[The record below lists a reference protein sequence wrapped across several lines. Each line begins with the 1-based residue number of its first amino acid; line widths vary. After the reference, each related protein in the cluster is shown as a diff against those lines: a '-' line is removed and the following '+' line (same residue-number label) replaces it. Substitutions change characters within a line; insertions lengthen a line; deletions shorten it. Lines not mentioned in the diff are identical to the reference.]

1 MSTTRPSRA
10 GCRPIPVGSRFRW
23 DIDRG
28 MPRPD
33 QIINRLLTDYQSI
46 AAPRDSRYGG
56 LDRPLACWVLRVMLG
71 LSQQEIAD
79 ALHISAHTTVL
90 YHLRRIAGR
99 QQEPVSLR
107 RKLAD
112 ALAQRVAADFGGRPE
127 EHALDLIRD
136 GNGQWWLIGPHMSP
150 EPLL

>member
-1 MSTTRPSRA
+1 MSTTRPARA
-10 GCRPIPVGSRFRW
+10 GCRPIPVGRRFEW
-23 DIDRG
+23 DFDRG
-28 MPRPD
+28 RPRPD

-46 AAPRDSRYGG
+46 AAPCDSRYGG

-71 LSQQEIAD
+71 LSTVEIAA
-79 ALHISAHTTVL
+79 ALHISAHTTVM
-90 YHLRRIAGR
+90 YHLRRIAGLKT
-99 QQEPVSLR
+99 EPVSSR

-136 GNGQWWLIGPHMSP
+136 GNGQWWLTGPNMSP
-150 EPLL
+150 EPMI